1 MISRGP
7 DSGIYAM
14 LRQAMLNNCKD
25 KGKKLGRIPVLIY
38 LSSSIWALPAQRLV
52 KTVNVD
58 IPLWYSREYLQ
69 MLKEQ

>member
-14 LRQAMLNNCKD
+14 LRQAKLNNCKD

-58 IPLWYSREYLQ
+58 IPLWYSHEYLQ

>member
-1 MISRGP
+1 MWHKESCG
-7 DSGIYAM
+7 M
-14 LRQAMLNNCKD
+14 LLAMLNNCKD
-25 KGKKLGRIPVLIY
+25 KGEKLGRIPLLTY

-52 KTVNVD
+52 KTVSAD

>member
-1 MISRGP
+1 
-7 DSGIYAM
+7 
-14 LRQAMLNNCKD
+14 MLNNCKD